1 MTKIYML
8 PDGAEV
14 READGNLLST
24 PTLANHSWVIHP
36 TLGAISCYTGL
47 LSPVTPPLPAE
58 PPPNSIVMVTSQAYG
73 DAYMGYRNV
82 WFHHPSFGGWVC
94 FGDREHHVTP
104 WAHVCASGE
113 QWAVLVPD
121 PAVESPDLPWSDLA
135 RDIQVRIQYGGIGD
149 PYLEVDLLE
158 DAVTYHADDGL
169 KDLDQLIGALS
180 RGRAKLHA
188 ELNGSAPSAMDPAEA
203 ERIFDEGSAA
213 LRAVRRTELDLAK
226 EDTTDAHR

>member
-1 MTKIYML
+1 MSKLYKL
-8 PDGAEV
+8 PDWLGGLPVSRIVLADSADPKVTVMVETEGAY
-14 READGNLLST
+14 AT
-24 PTLANHSWVIHP
+24 I
-36 TLGAISCYTGL
+36 GL
-47 LSPVTPPLPAE
+47 DKDQLVEVTPPLPAE

-73 DAYMGYRNV
+73 DAYMGYRNI
-82 WFHHPSFGGWVC
+82 WFHHPNFGGWVC

-104 WAHVCASGE
+104 WAQVCASGE
-113 QWAVLVPD
+113 QWALLVPD
-121 PAVESPDLPWSDLA
+121 PAVEPPDLPWSDLA

-203 ERIFDEGSAA
+203 ERIFDEGSVA
-213 LRAVRRTELDLAK
+213 LRSVRPEGETNNV
-226 EDTTDAHR
+226 